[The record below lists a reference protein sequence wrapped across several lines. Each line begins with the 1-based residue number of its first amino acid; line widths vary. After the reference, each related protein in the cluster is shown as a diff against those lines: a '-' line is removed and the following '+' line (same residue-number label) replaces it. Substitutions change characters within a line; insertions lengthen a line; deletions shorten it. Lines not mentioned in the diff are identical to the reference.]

1 MRKQTVISLLC
12 AGVLTAGAVTG
23 LMGFADNDT
32 ALAGSAGTE
41 KVQLLATSDVDSDSD
56 SDRSDTAEATGTITG
71 VSDVAAAA
79 MP

>member
-1 MRKQTVISLLC
+1 MPLEASWIRSKEVLYMRKQTVISLLC

-41 KVQLLATSDVDSDSD
+41 K
-56 SDRSDTAEATGTITG
+56 G
-71 VSDVAAAA
+71 AAACNI
-79 MP
+79 